1 MRPGP
6 IQARYTSGQVV
17 EMRWNVYADHGG
29 WFEYRIC
36 LDGSDT
42 EDCFRRNILLNT
54 AGQRK
59 NWVTHMSTTEYVTH
73 VKIPDDLTCDR
84 CTLSWYWHGSWDPL
98 PRLEDNI
105 FINCVDISI
114 SRTGS
119 SPGPSPPPTPFPTLP
134 PSPTPSPAGN
144 GCCKWGGNCGDCGND
159 GSGWCHQSA
168 SNCQACTGWWD
179 GNDRRPVCGWAVHRS
194 ILAPISA
201 HHKHNGAFLK

>member
-1 MRPGP
+1 MGEARQQMMRPGP
-6 IQARYTSGQVV
+6 IQAHYTSGQVA

-36 LDGSDT
+36 LDGSDK

-54 AGQRK
+54 AGQQK
-59 NWVTHMSTTEYVTH
+59 NWVTHGSTNKYVTH
-73 VKIPDDLTCDR
+73 IKIPDDLECDR

-114 SRTGS
+114 SRAGS
-119 SPGPSPPPTPFPTLP
+119 SPSPSPPPTPYPTLP
-134 PSPTPSPAGN
+134 PSPTPSPVGN
-144 GCCKWGGNCGDCGND
+144 GCCKWGGGCGDCGND

-179 GNDRRPVCGWAVHRS
+179 GNSEAPVCGWAVHRS
-194 ILAPISA
+194 ILSPISA
-201 HHKHNGAFLK
+201 H